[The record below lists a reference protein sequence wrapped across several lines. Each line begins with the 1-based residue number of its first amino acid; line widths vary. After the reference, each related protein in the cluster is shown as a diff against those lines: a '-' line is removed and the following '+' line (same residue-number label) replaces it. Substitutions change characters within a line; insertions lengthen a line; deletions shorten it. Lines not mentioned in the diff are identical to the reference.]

1 MSLLDDRIRAAQAD
15 LDLLR
20 GYETARDLLG
30 LVRDQNR
37 ELASEADAAR
47 RALLAKD
54 AHMAHAL
61 LAASGGRP
69 VPLPEQDHVE
79 GALREILGHCKHTS
93 RRMTAEA
100 SEKDPP
106 RIAKWSL
113 ELAPE
118 DLLSTAQAVALQ
130 IEGRGWIVEARWM
143 PGGLGVLTLL
153 HESLAHEGYGVV

>member
-37 ELASEADAAR
+37 ELAREADAAHQ
-47 RALLAKD
+47 ALFAKD

-61 LAASGGRP
+61 RAVSGGRP

-79 GALREILGHCKHTS
+79 GAVREIL
-93 RRMTAEA
+93 ADN
-100 SEKDPP
+100 DPFP
-106 RIAKWSL
+106 RTAKWNL

-143 PGGLGVLTLL
+143 PGGLGVLDLE
-153 HESLAHEGYGVV
+153 HESYKEA

>member
-47 RALLAKD
+47 QALLAKD
-54 AHMAHAL
+54 AHMAQAL
-61 LAASGGRP
+61 RAVSGGRP

-79 GALREILGHCKHTS
+79 GALREILADT
-93 RRMTAEA
+93 
-100 SEKDPP
+100 DPLP
-106 RIAKWSL
+106 RTAKWTL

-143 PGGLGVLTLL
+143 PGGLGVLTLV
-153 HESLAHEGYGVV
+153 HKSLAHEGYSVA